1 MNVAVKRAH
10 DETKVMENS
19 KPLQQ
24 QGGGQQQQQNQQ
36 QQQHQQLMMVDA
48 AGGENAAETR
58 PSKVAR
64 HEREQ
69 GESKQGHEAIPV
81 FHKREGAASLELGGG
96 GVRGEVA
103 AIGLGRESKQMKVQ
117 QHQQQHQHQQHQH
130 QQQLRDFSEDKEFL
144 NDEKIKHDVAQGM
157 RVSGKGLG
165 EEGMDLSMEGGS
177 VEIRSMKVQQQ
188 QESSRGFVQEA
199 TEGGGGNIVGP
210 IPEVLT
216 TRKSPLEQQEGKL
229 WELQEASGEN
239 KVDGGKKEER
249 EKEEK
254 KEKMTEEK
262 APRERNDRKL
272 ETTTQ
277 LVQQQQQHPNLF
289 EQKGSERDEKERDRE
304 KIEKEKD
311 KDKVLREKS
320 SFWGRDK
327 AKGTHGDKRDKR
339 DKEEDKE
346 QLNHRKEQQ
355 LLNVDQEERGGV
367 EKEEM
372 VINAI
377 IKDQELDRTSR
388 GDIEERKPIIAKE
401 GRETTRERER
411 EKEREEEVVD
421 GEKQRKRM
429 WEAEKDRQSGGRGS
443 PNGEA
448 TMGERHKDRD
458 TSVVNHN
465 VQQRKR
471 LLRPRGHSTPA
482 TRELRSHP
490 TIKETEG

>member
-24 QGGGQQQQQNQQ
+24 QGGGQQQQQQNQ

-117 QHQQQHQHQQHQH
+117 QQQQQQHQQHQH
-130 QQQLRDFSEDKEFL
+130 QHQLRDFSEDKEFL

-157 RVSGKGLG
+157 RVSGKVLG

-239 KVDGGKKEER
+239 KVDGGK
-249 EKEEK
+249 
-254 KEKMTEEK
+254 
-262 APRERNDRKL
+262 
-272 ETTTQ
+272 
-277 LVQQQQQHPNLF
+277 
-289 EQKGSERDEKERDRE
+289 
-304 KIEKEKD
+304 
-311 KDKVLREKS
+311 
-320 SFWGRDK
+320 
-327 AKGTHGDKRDKR
+327 
-339 DKEEDKE
+339 
-346 QLNHRKEQQ
+346 
-355 LLNVDQEERGGV
+355 
-367 EKEEM
+367 
-372 VINAI
+372 
-377 IKDQELDRTSR
+377 
-388 GDIEERKPIIAKE
+388 
-401 GRETTRERER
+401 
-411 EKEREEEVVD
+411 
-421 GEKQRKRM
+421 
-429 WEAEKDRQSGGRGS
+429 
-443 PNGEA
+443 
-448 TMGERHKDRD
+448 
-458 TSVVNHN
+458 
-465 VQQRKR
+465 
-471 LLRPRGHSTPA
+471 
-482 TRELRSHP
+482 
-490 TIKETEG
+490 